1 MNERHVVALV
11 AVAVLVAGAG
21 CSALSGGG
29 SPPPGLSEDGVTSTT
44 ALIEAHTEA
53 LGNRS
58 FTVRTT
64 TTIRPA
70 NGEYEVTS
78 NSTQRVDPTGT
89 FRGYVESETRA
100 TGNAPERYDR
110 SPDEIAAWREGSV
123 TYRRTAVD
131 GTSTYRRVGLLNSSV
146 KLSNALGRQTILALD
161 DRTNATVETVENGD
175 SRRYRVS
182 ARLNDTEYST
192 NRTVE
197 LLVAPGGV
205 VREIRVAQTYQYQSG
220 TRRVTRTIRF
230 LNVGSTT
237 VERPDWY
244 SDAVNAT

>member
-11 AVAVLVAGAG
+11 AVAVLVAGTG
-21 CSALSGGG
+21 CSALSGGQ
-29 SPPPGLSEDGVTSTT
+29 SPPPGLSEDGVTSTA

-53 LGNRS
+53 LRNQS
-58 FTVRTT
+58 FTVRMT
-64 TTIRPA
+64 TTIRPV

-89 FRGYVESETRA
+89 FRGYVERERRA
-100 TGNAPERYDR
+100 TGDAPKRYDR

-123 TYRRTAVD
+123 TYRRTVIN
-131 GTSTYRRVGLLNSSV
+131 GTPTYRRVGLLNSSV
-146 KLSNALGRQTILALD
+146 KLSDALGRQIVLALD
-161 DRTNATVETVENGD
+161 DRTNATVETFSDGD
-175 SRRYRVS
+175 SRRHSVS
-182 ARLNDTEYST
+182 AGLNDTGYST
-192 NRTVE
+192 NRTIE
-197 LLVAPGGV
+197 LLVAPNGV
-205 VREIRVAQTYQYQSG
+205 IREIRVEQTYQYQSG